1 MLICEC
7 IGTNEIAK
15 CGFLSSGKVGLLYD
29 RGRGGVGWEGGGGRR
44 EGRQSH
50 GKTQQRKTDKKREM
64 TVKDLFSKL
73 SICFPL
79 FSRVQVRT

>member
-29 RGRGGVGWEGGGGRR
+29 RGRGGVGWEGGGVGGGKEDSHTERHSKGKQIKRGR
-44 EGRQSH
+44 
-50 GKTQQRKTDKKREM
+50 
-64 TVKDLFSKL
+64 
-73 SICFPL
+73 
-79 FSRVQVRT
+79 